1 MAMNL
6 MFLREVER
14 NETLVRV
21 ARAPEAQREALIS
34 EYQSRWEAAYSPSTL
49 RNYRQSIRLFTAWC
63 TENGH
68 DPQPPISPSVL
79 ALYVDYLGGK
89 VRASTII
96 NRLTA
101 IGEHHRAHFHVSPAR
116 HRLVELAVRSV
127 KRKYGCALRQAP
139 ALGKKEVL
147 QILSR
152 MGATRKDIRDKALL
166 WVASDSW
173 CRASELVAFKVRD
186 LVRQDDGSSLLFVT
200 RSKTD
205 PFGEGAYSY
214 LSRRGT
220 NAVLDWIRLA
230 GLKADEPIFIKS
242 WKNGRRQAIHPSSVS
257 RIFKKHAG
265 RDDVSAHSTRVGGVQ
280 DAFRLGCDLSSI
292 MVAGRWMSPEMPA
305 KYGRRILASQ
315 SAAAQVCAAFE
326 ASDATPHEMQMIN
339 EDTPDKASVPH
350 AAIREF
356 LAVNRRELASDPALA
371 AERLDCFLDKLRSIP
386 EEDCQKI
393 RRQILGGL
401 KLSP

>member
-1 MAMNL
+1 MNR

-21 ARAPEAQREALIS
+21 ARATEAQRKDLIS

-49 RNYRQSIRLFTAWC
+49 RNYRQSIRLFSAWC
-63 TENGH
+63 AENGH
-68 DPQPPISPSVL
+68 DARPPVSPSVL
-79 ALYVDYLGGK
+79 AGYVDYLGGK

-101 IGEHHRAHFHVSPAR
+101 IGEYHRAQFQVSPAR
-116 HRLVELAVRSV
+116 HRLVELAVRAV

-147 QILSR
+147 KILSR
-152 MGATRKDIRDKALL
+152 MGTSRKDVRDKALL

-173 CRASELVAFKVRD
+173 CRASELVAFRVRD
-186 LVRQDDGSSLLFVT
+186 MVRQDDGSSLLFVT

-220 NAVLDWIRLA
+220 NAVLDWVRIA
-230 GLKADEPIFIKS
+230 GLKSDEPIFIKS

-257 RIFKKHAG
+257 RIFKKHSV

-315 SAAAQVCAAFE
+315 SAAAQVCAAFDDE
-326 ASDATPHEMQMIN
+326 ATDTLGGKTVDQKE
-339 EDTPDKASVPH
+339 EDETDTTEELIESFILSSH
-350 AAIREF
+350 ADLVEDPAEALQRLDRF
-356 LAVNRRELASDPALA
+356 LARFPAV
-371 AERLDCFLDKLRSIP
+371 S
-386 EEDCQKI
+386 EEDRLKV
-393 RRQILGGL
+393 RDAILGSL
-401 KLSP
+401 H

>member
-1 MAMNL
+1 MAMNR

-21 ARAPEAQREALIS
+21 ARATDAQREDLIS

-49 RNYRQSIRLFTAWC
+49 RNYRQSIKLFSAWC
-63 TENGH
+63 LENGH
-68 DPQPPISPSVL
+68 DARPPVSPSIL

-101 IGEHHRAHFHVSPAR
+101 IGEYHRAQFQVSPAR
-116 HRLVELAVRSV
+116 HRLVELSVRAV

-147 QILSR
+147 YILSR
-152 MGATRKDIRDKALL
+152 MGTSRKDIRDKALL

-173 CRASELVAFKVRD
+173 CRASELVAFRVRD
-186 LVRQDDGSSLLFVT
+186 MVRQDDGSSLLFVT

-220 NAVLDWIRLA
+220 DAVLDWVRIA
-230 GLKADEPIFIKS
+230 GLKSEEPIFTKS

-257 RIFKKHAG
+257 RIFKKHSG

-280 DAFRLGCDLSSI
+280 DAFRIGCDISSI

-326 ASDATPHEMQMIN
+326 
-339 EDTPDKASVPH
+339 H
-350 AAIREF
+350 AAADTLGGQTMGKEKDDEPDTTDALIESFILASHDGLSEDPARALQRLDRFLARFPTISDEDRRKIRE
-356 LAVNRRELASDPALA
+356 AV
-371 AERLDCFLDKLRSIP
+371 
-386 EEDCQKI
+386 
-393 RRQILGGL
+393 LGSL
-401 KLSP
+401 H

>member
-1 MAMNL
+1 
-6 MFLREVER
+6 
-14 NETLVRV
+14 
-21 ARAPEAQREALIS
+21 
-34 EYQSRWEAAYSPSTL
+34 
-49 RNYRQSIRLFTAWC
+49 
-63 TENGH
+63 
-68 DPQPPISPSVL
+68 
-79 ALYVDYLGGK
+79 
-89 VRASTII
+89 
-96 NRLTA
+96 
-101 IGEHHRAHFHVSPAR
+101 
-116 HRLVELAVRSV
+116 
-127 KRKYGCALRQAP
+127 
-139 ALGKKEVL
+139 
-147 QILSR
+147 
-152 MGATRKDIRDKALL
+152 
-166 WVASDSW
+166 
-173 CRASELVAFKVRD
+173 
-186 LVRQDDGSSLLFVT
+186 
-200 RSKTD
+200 
-205 PFGEGAYSY
+205 
-214 LSRRGT
+214 
-220 NAVLDWIRLA
+220 
-230 GLKADEPIFIKS
+230 
-242 WKNGRRQAIHPSSVS
+242 
-257 RIFKKHAG
+257 
-265 RDDVSAHSTRVGGVQ
+265 VQ

>member
-1 MAMNL
+1 MAMNR

-21 ARAPEAQREALIS
+21 ARATDAQREDLIS

-49 RNYRQSIRLFTAWC
+49 RNYRQSIKLFSAWC
-63 TENGH
+63 LENGH
-68 DPQPPISPSVL
+68 DARPPISPSVL

-101 IGEHHRAHFHVSPAR
+101 IGEYHRAQFHVSPAR
-116 HRLVELAVRSV
+116 HRLVELAVRAV

-147 QILSR
+147 EILSR
-152 MGATRKDIRDKALL
+152 MGTSRKDIRDKALL

-173 CRASELVAFKVRD
+173 CRASELVAFRVRD
-186 LVRQDDGSSLLFVT
+186 MVRQDDGSSLLFVT

-220 NAVLDWIRLA
+220 NAVLDWVRMA
-230 GLKADEPIFIKS
+230 GLKSDEPIFIKS
-242 WKNGRRQAIHPSSVS
+242 WKNGRRQGDPSLERLEDLQEALRPRRCLGAQHPGRRRSGRLSVS
-257 RIFKKHAG
+257 GATSRRSWSPGAG
-265 RDDVSAHSTRVGGVQ
+265 CHRRCRRSTAVGSLRVSRRRRRCVRPSRTPPQTHWEGRQWTPKRMKRLTRRV
-280 DAFRLGCDLSSI
+280 D
-292 MVAGRWMSPEMPA
+292 
-305 KYGRRILASQ
+305 
-315 SAAAQVCAAFE
+315 
-326 ASDATPHEMQMIN
+326 
-339 EDTPDKASVPH
+339 
-350 AAIREF
+350 
-356 LAVNRRELASDPALA
+356 RELHPLNRADL
-371 AERLDCFLDKLRSIP
+371 
-386 EEDCQKI
+386 
-393 RRQILGGL
+393 
-401 KLSP
+401 

>member
-1 MAMNL
+1 MNR

-21 ARAPEAQREALIS
+21 ARATAAQREDLIS

-49 RNYRQSIRLFTAWC
+49 RNYRQSIRLFSVWC
-63 TENGH
+63 AENGH
-68 DPQPPISPSVL
+68 DARPPVSPSVL
-79 ALYVDYLGGK
+79 AGYVDYLGGK

-101 IGEHHRAHFHVSPAR
+101 IGEYHRAQFQVSPAR
-116 HRLVELAVRSV
+116 HRLVELAVRAV

-147 QILSR
+147 KILSR
-152 MGATRKDIRDKALL
+152 MGTSRKDVRDKALL

-173 CRASELVAFKVRD
+173 CRASELVAFRVRD
-186 LVRQDDGSSLLFVT
+186 MVRQDDGSSLLFVT

-220 NAVLDWIRLA
+220 NAVLDWVRIA
-230 GLKADEPIFIKS
+230 GLKSDEPIFIKS

-257 RIFKKHAG
+257 RIFKKHSG

-315 SAAAQVCAAFE
+315 SAAAQVCAAFDDLAAGTLGGKTVDQKEEDETDTTEELIESFILSSHADLVEDPAE
-326 ASDATPHEMQMIN
+326 ALQRLD
-339 EDTPDKASVPH
+339 
-350 AAIREF
+350 RF
-356 LAVNRRELASDPALA
+356 LARFPAV
-371 AERLDCFLDKLRSIP
+371 S
-386 EEDCQKI
+386 EEDRLKV
-393 RRQILGGL
+393 RDAILGSL
-401 KLSP
+401 H

>member
-1 MAMNL
+1 MNR

-21 ARAPEAQREALIS
+21 ARATEAQREDLIS

-49 RNYRQSIRLFTAWC
+49 RNYRQSIRLFSAWC
-63 TENGH
+63 AENGH
-68 DPQPPISPSVL
+68 DPRPPVSPSVL
-79 ALYVDYLGGK
+79 AHYVDYLGGK

-101 IGEHHRAHFHVSPAR
+101 IGEYHRAQFQVSPAR
-116 HRLVELAVRSV
+116 HRLVELAVRAV

-139 ALGKKEVL
+139 PLGKKEVL
-147 QILSR
+147 RILSR
-152 MGATRKDIRDKALL
+152 IGTGRKDVRDRALL

-173 CRASELVAFKVRD
+173 CRASELVAFRVRD
-186 LVRQDDGSSLLFVT
+186 MVRQDDGSSLLFVT

-220 NAVLDWIRLA
+220 DAVIDWIRLA
-230 GLKADEPIFIKS
+230 GLRSDEPIFIKS
-242 WKNGRRQAIHPSSVS
+242 WKNGRREAIHPSSVS
-257 RIFKKHAG
+257 RIFKKHSG

-326 ASDATPHEMQMIN
+326 NSAEDALGGQTLENDDHHERDSAEALIESFILMN
-339 EDTPDKASVPH
+339 HANLVEDPAQALQRLD
-350 AAIREF
+350 RF
-356 LAVNRRELASDPALA
+356 LARFPAV
-371 AERLDCFLDKLRSIP
+371 S
-386 EEDCQKI
+386 EED
-393 RRQILGGL
+393 RRRVREAILG
-401 KLSP
+401 KLH